1 MWNDDNHI
9 GVFDRK
15 FFLNQTL
22 MTKTKINFK
31 MCSFCVWFL
40 HGAESQPGKIE
51 EQQFEIIC
59 WSLDRKHAHY
69 QHWVK

>member
-1 MWNDDNHI
+1 
-9 GVFDRK
+9 
-15 FFLNQTL
+15 